1 MSHAQEISAL
11 WDDLR
16 KAAEIIEA
24 LRNDQRRLEGER
36 SAAEERCQ
44 LLAIHHQDR
53 LEHTRLEYRK
63 QMGDDAEA
71 WQRHVKHIT
80 DNLAEREAENVRQND
95 DFLSTSLK
103 QEANHTPTLTPSR
116 HCVSPLKTVRGCCLG
131 DARQRS
137 FVTTSLLC

>member
-1 MSHAQEISAL
+1 MDAGNSKTVSTAKQFLTLAVDVQGYKALTGMTHAQEVSAL

-24 LRNDQRRLEGER
+24 LRNDKQRLEGER

-53 LEHTRLEYRK
+53 LEHVRLEHRK
-63 QMGDDAEA
+63 QAGDDVEA
-71 WQRHVKHIT
+71 WQRHVKHLT

-95 DFLSTSLK
+95 DFLTTSMK
-103 QEANHTPTLTPSR
+103 QEAR
-116 HCVSPLKTVRGCCLG
+116 HS
-131 DARQRS
+131 A
-137 FVTTSLLC
+137 